1 MNKFLKIFLIT
12 SIVIIT
18 GCSNNNEK
26 NIIEKMN
33 KKLEDA
39 KSYYLEGQMEIYNN
53 EDTYT
58 YDIEVSYKKGDYYK
72 VDLTNKLNNHRQVI
86 LRNDEGVYV
95 ITPSLNKSYKFQSDW
110 PYNNSQ
116 VYLLNSIY
124 EDIKTDEEKTF
135 KKNNDG
141 YIYTSKINYP
151 NNKSLK
157 KQKVYIDKN
166 NKVKKVEVLDKNNN
180 ISIKMTFKDIEYD
193 KKFDKNYFDINSI
206 LKPNNKIENDN
217 KENTTK
223 EEQNNENNEKKIE
236 ETKEETENN
245 TNNTKE
251 NNTTNNTNEDKKE
264 EIQNNN
270 EEETIN
276 MDEIL
281 YPMYLPTNT
290 YLTNEEK
297 INTTSG
303 TRLILTFGGD
313 SSFTLVEETS
323 KNNTKEQIIPVSGEL
338 GFLNDVIG
346 VVNDNSIMW
355 NSKGIDYYMVS
366 ETIETSELIEI
377 ANSISAL
384 PVSK

>member
-86 LRNDEGVYV
+86 LRNNEGVYV

-223 EEQNNENNEKKIE
+223 EEQNNEKKIE

-251 NNTTNNTNEDKKE
+251 NNTTYNTNEDKKE

-270 EEETIN
+270 EEEAIN

>member
-217 KENTTK
+217 KQKKNKTMKTMKRKLKKLKKKQKTT
-223 EEQNNENNEKKIE
+223 QIIQKKI
-236 ETKEETENN
+236 
-245 TNNTKE
+245 
-251 NNTTNNTNEDKKE
+251 
-264 EIQNNN
+264 
-270 EEETIN
+270 
-276 MDEIL
+276 
-281 YPMYLPTNT
+281 
-290 YLTNEEK
+290 
-297 INTTSG
+297 
-303 TRLILTFGGD
+303 
-313 SSFTLVEETS
+313 TL
-323 KNNTKEQIIPVSGEL
+323 QIIQMKTRKKKYKITMKKKL
-338 GFLNDVIG
+338 
-346 VVNDNSIMW
+346 
-355 NSKGIDYYMVS
+355 
-366 ETIETSELIEI
+366 
-377 ANSISAL
+377 
-384 PVSK
+384 

>member
-86 LRNDEGVYV
+86 LRNNEGVYV

-270 EEETIN
+270 EEEAIN

>member
-86 LRNDEGVYV
+86 LRNNEGVYV

-251 NNTTNNTNEDKKE
+251 NNTTYNTNEDKKE

-270 EEETIN
+270 EEEAIN

>member
-270 EEETIN
+270 EEEAIN

>member
-1 MNKFLKIFLIT
+1 
-12 SIVIIT
+12 
-18 GCSNNNEK
+18 
-26 NIIEKMN
+26 
-33 KKLEDA
+33 
-39 KSYYLEGQMEIYNN
+39 
-53 EDTYT
+53 
-58 YDIEVSYKKGDYYK
+58 
-72 VDLTNKLNNHRQVI
+72 
-86 LRNDEGVYV
+86 
-95 ITPSLNKSYKFQSDW
+95 
-110 PYNNSQ
+110 
-116 VYLLNSIY
+116 
-124 EDIKTDEEKTF
+124 
-135 KKNNDG
+135 
-141 YIYTSKINYP
+141 
-151 NNKSLK
+151 
-157 KQKVYIDKN
+157 
-166 NKVKKVEVLDKNNN
+166 
-180 ISIKMTFKDIEYD
+180 
-193 KKFDKNYFDINSI
+193 
-206 LKPNNKIENDN
+206 
-217 KENTTK
+217 
-223 EEQNNENNEKKIE
+223 
-236 ETKEETENN
+236 
-245 TNNTKE
+245 
-251 NNTTNNTNEDKKE
+251 
-264 EIQNNN
+264 
-270 EEETIN
+270 